1 MPEDHS
7 CGWRLEARY
16 RRTSA
21 RASVI
26 ARDEIF
32 SGVHR
37 TCSQK
42 PSLFGFHHDAERT
55 MTKMTFVAAAL
66 VAAAA
71 YATEA
76 SAARSNVASRQNQP
90 ATATNTAVDCVR
102 APNVGAY
109 ATAPYSV
116 PPCMP
121 NTAN

>member
-1 MPEDHS
+1 
-7 CGWRLEARY
+7 
-16 RRTSA
+16 
-21 RASVI
+21 VI

-32 SGVHR
+32 SGVSR

-42 PSLFGFHHDAERT
+42 PSLFDFDYDAERT
-55 MTKMTFVAAAL
+55 MTKMTFIAAAL

-76 SAARSNVASRQNQP
+76 SAARSNVAPRHNQN
-90 ATATNTAVDCVR
+90 ATATNTAGDCVR

-109 ATAPYSV
+109 ATAPYTV

-121 NTAN
+121 NTGN

>member
-1 MPEDHS
+1 MTRNADWADS
-7 CGWRLEARY
+7 R
-16 RRTSA
+16 A

-32 SGVHR
+32 SRLSR

-42 PSLFGFHHDAERT
+42 PGLFGFEHHAEKT
-55 MTKMTFVAAAL
+55 MTKFTFVAAAL

-76 SAARSNVASRQNQP
+76 SAARSNVAPRQNQA
-90 ATATNTAVDCVR
+90 ATATNVAGDCVR
-102 APNVGAY
+102 APAVGAY

-121 NTAN
+121 STAN